1 VNAYAHKKIRPPGYL
16 SAWLWVVMLGWATST
31 AQVYCAEPAPL
42 KEYELK
48 AGVLYH
54 IIKYVE
60 WPGSP
65 ATNQPAR
72 IQIGLLGQLPQ
83 SKALEVLDGKR
94 IEGREL
100 VVKPVSNAYEISS
113 CQVLFIGASEM
124 THLADIFGRV
134 KNLPILTVGEF
145 EGFAQRGGMINLI
158 VVGNRVVMEVNRE
171 VAEQAQLTIRSPL
184 LKHAKMALK

>member
-1 VNAYAHKKIRPPGYL
+1 
-16 SAWLWVVMLGWATST
+16 MLGWEALI
-31 AQVYCAEPAPL
+31 AQVSRAEPAAV

-54 IIKYVE
+54 VIKYVD
-60 WPGSP
+60 WPGGQS
-65 ATNQPAR
+65 TNQPAR
-72 IQIGLLGQLPQ
+72 IQIGLLGQLPLG
-83 SKALEVLDGKR
+83 KAIEVLDGKR

-100 VVKPVSNAYEISS
+100 VVKQISNPDEISS

-145 EGFAQRGGMINLI
+145 EGFAQHG
-158 VVGNRVVMEVNRE
+158 
-171 VAEQAQLTIRSPL
+171 
-184 LKHAKMALK
+184 